1 MYRLYINLLIIGTE
15 NDFKHTPPCSLY
27 LKFSF
32 KAFVPVSRSK
42 GGAFVGVRHLAAGLG
57 NKLLTLHVLV
67 WSRSVME
74 CSYLYLYILSLIWY
88 LKNVH
93 MFVFVNTHLW

>member
-1 MYRLYINLLIIGTE
+1 MISSTRRPVRSTL
-15 NDFKHTPPCSLY
+15 SL
-27 LKFSF
+27 
-32 KAFVPVSRSK
+32 VSKPLSQ
-42 GGAFVGVRHLAAGLG
+42 FHVGVRHLAAGLG